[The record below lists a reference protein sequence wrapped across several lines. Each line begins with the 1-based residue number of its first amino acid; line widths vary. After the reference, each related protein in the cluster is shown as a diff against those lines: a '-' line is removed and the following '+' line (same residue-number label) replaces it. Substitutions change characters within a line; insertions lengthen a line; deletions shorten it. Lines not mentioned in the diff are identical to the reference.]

1 MWCSHKPSRSLWGTS
16 CSWQK
21 LLLTKRNSFSPY
33 QSGAADSAA
42 SPTASRY
49 NVCSIES
56 VLIEFTWTTVRT
68 GLRRDEGRWTLHT
81 KHLPAQ
87 TQPRLME
94 SDILICRTLY
104 DCETELYNH
113 PYLILLL
120 LFAFP
125 KMLVFKKM
133 HYGTVSWVFTCRYY
147 MPVNN
152 CLI

>member
-33 QSGAADSAA
+33 QSGAAGSAA
-42 SPTASRY
+42 SPTASRN

-56 VLIEFTWTTVRT
+56 VLIEFTWTIVKT

-81 KHLPAQ
+81 KHLLTQ

-94 SDILICRTLY
+94 SDTRCRTLY

-113 PYLILLL
+113 PN
-120 LFAFP
+120 LFSCYFCLQFP
-125 KMLVFKKM
+125 WCKFLKNALRNSFLGAYV
-133 HYGTVSWVFTCRYY
+133 HVYIV
-147 MPVNN
+147 
-152 CLI
+152 CL